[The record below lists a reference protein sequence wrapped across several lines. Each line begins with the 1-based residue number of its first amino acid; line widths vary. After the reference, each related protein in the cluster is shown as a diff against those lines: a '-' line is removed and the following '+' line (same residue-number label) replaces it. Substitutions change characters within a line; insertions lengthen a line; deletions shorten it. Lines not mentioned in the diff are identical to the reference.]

1 MKQINY
7 LGQKLPRAMISF
19 FLKNFER
26 KHILEHAN
34 KIIVPQE
41 SISQVKELL
50 ARYDVSLK
58 VEKL

>member
-1 MKQINY
+1 
-7 LGQKLPRAMISF
+7 MISF